1 MSVAPREESRK
12 MSRRCRRKKIDLWT
26 TESATDAMEGLW
38 REMPIRRRP
47 ETRCRVREKVLLRWN
62 EDGENTEAQGMGEEK
77 HFPGEKKKRE
87 RYRATF
93 SFHIGDSRRAVRPPE
108 EIACVDGWGKE
119 DPEED
124 DEGHELLGIDMGWGI
139 HNVLPE
145 TLKQTSL
152 EINTPALV
160 RRIRRHLQV
169 TILDAERPHWSDALG
184 RLQRGYPR
192 QIPNRLLGQE
202 DREIDVLRQPINR
215 VEIALEKAGMKT
227 DEGNGGDNCRQMAEE
242 NLKPATRHGAG
253 SHRSS
258 AGDERGPL
266 VLVDGDRRR
275 RRVPKETEEAEC
287 LRWNQR
293 RLRVIDDEADALNEE

>member
-1 MSVAPREESRK
+1 METKKGRKPLLSGPMRRDEEEDTRRRLQLPSDARKKRRRRKGECHAELPPLSQSVESFCFPSVAPGEEARK

-47 ETRCRVREKVLLRWN
+47 ETRCRVREKVLLRGN

-169 TILDAERPHWSDALG
+169 AILHSKRPHRGCALERP
-184 RLQRGYPR
+184 QRCDPV
-192 QIPNRLLGQE
+192 QISNRF
-202 DREIDVLRQPINR
+202 
-215 VEIALEKAGMKT
+215 
-227 DEGNGGDNCRQMAEE
+227 
-242 NLKPATRHGAG
+242 
-253 SHRSS
+253 
-258 AGDERGPL
+258 
-266 VLVDGDRRR
+266 RR
-275 RRVPKETEEAEC
+275 
-287 LRWNQR
+287 
-293 RLRVIDDEADALNEE
+293 